1 MILGSF
7 DFGPAWEQALSAL
20 KELRVDYRKATGVQI
35 T

>member
-7 DFGPAWEQALSAL
+7 DVQKALSAL
-20 KELRVDYRKATGVQI
+20 KELRVDYREATGVQI